1 MAPRDS
7 SVGSDVSV
15 LSRSEAPAENTAARL
30 SVVTVAWHTGPHLI
44 ESVASILAAPGVDEL
59 ILVNHGN
66 PPEMI
71 QALRAMAS
79 DTDKFVLIE
88 TGANLGFAKGCNIG
102 ARRASGDLVL
112 FLNPDAVLAPGVA
125 RQLKRSAG
133 GLDGDLWAI
142 GGRIMNTDGSEQRG
156 GRRGELTP
164 RSALV
169 SFFGLDRLLPG
180 VKNIHLESEPLVEN
194 LMPVKVVSGAALMMP
209 RQAFL
214 SLDGFD
220 ERYFLHVEDIDLCR
234 QIRERGGSVWFEP
247 RAAIK
252 HYGGTSKSSPFF
264 VETHKGL
271 GFVKYF
277 WKYYPGPLQRLAT
290 MALIIPIF
298 AAIWGRAALLRLR
311 DLKNHFAH
319 RRRVARRL
327 RRLKAHRNTPG

>member
-1 MAPRDS
+1 M
-7 SVGSDVSV
+7 
-15 LSRSEAPAENTAARL
+15 
-30 SVVTVAWHTGPHLI
+30 
-44 ESVASILAAPGVDEL
+44 DEL

-180 VKNIHLESEPLVEN
+180 V
-194 LMPVKVVSGAALMMP
+194 
-209 RQAFL
+209 
-214 SLDGFD
+214 
-220 ERYFLHVEDIDLCR
+220 
-234 QIRERGGSVWFEP
+234 
-247 RAAIK
+247 
-252 HYGGTSKSSPFF
+252 
-264 VETHKGL
+264 
-271 GFVKYF
+271 
-277 WKYYPGPLQRLAT
+277 
-290 MALIIPIF
+290 
-298 AAIWGRAALLRLR
+298 
-311 DLKNHFAH
+311 
-319 RRRVARRL
+319 
-327 RRLKAHRNTPG
+327 

>member
-1 MAPRDS
+1 M
-7 SVGSDVSV
+7 
-15 LSRSEAPAENTAARL
+15 
-30 SVVTVAWHTGPHLI
+30 
-44 ESVASILAAPGVDEL
+44 DEL

-209 RQAFL
+209 REAFL
-214 SLDGFD
+214 SIGGFD

-277 WKYYPGPLQRLAT
+277 WKYYPGPVQRLAT

-298 AAIWGRAALLRLR
+298 AAIWGRASLLRLR
-311 DLKNHFAH
+311 DLKNHLVF
-319 RRRVARRL
+319 RYRVASRL
-327 RRLKAHRNTPG
+327 RRLKAFRNSQG